1 MEWKSVIYEYMSR
14 LTRCVAED
22 EQPHHLEMIADP
34 QFKQIELERLHRVK
48 QCNQMRGV
56 RSLGA
61 EIRLQLRNEEES
73 EQRHEQRVRVE
84 LMLKRTGSYSIRGR
98 VHVEEKIEHLYFTL
112 VQPFG
117 DEWVIMQIEP
127 VIPEKRTIEDDPAVV
142 LSINNMARRLVRP
155 MPYLNAE
162 IFDQGHSFAFAR
174 TATYQ
179 RDAVKAYADKH
190 WNDPNPQFLHFAVD
204 CTNYV
209 SQCLYAGGAPMDY
222 TEMRNS
228 GWWYRGKQGTQEGW
242 SYSWSVANAF
252 CQYLSS
258 PRRDGLRADTVTA
271 PSELTIGDVICYDFN
286 GDGRFQHSTIV
297 TGADGAGMPLVNAH
311 TTDCKARYWDY
322 RDSYAWT
329 ERTVYRFLR
338 IKDRF

>member
-1 MEWKSVIYEYMSR
+1 MEWKSVIYEYISR
-14 LTRCVAED
+14 LTQCEAENK
-22 EQPHHLEMIADP
+22 QPYHLEMIADP
-34 QFKQIELERLHRVK
+34 RFKQIELERLHRTK
-48 QCNQMRGV
+48 LRNQERGV
-56 RSLGA
+56 RSLGV
-61 EIRLQLRNEEES
+61 EIRLILRNEEEN
-73 EQRHEQRVRVE
+73 EHNHKQGVRVE
-84 LMLKRTGSYSIRGR
+84 LMLKRTWSYSVRAR
-98 VHVEEKIEHLYFTL
+98 EHAEEKIEHLYFTL

-117 DEWVIMQIEP
+117 DEWVIMLIEP
-127 VIPEKRTIEDDPAVV
+127 VIPEKRTIEDDPAIVS
-142 LSINNMARRLVRP
+142 SINVMARRLVRS

-162 IFDQGHSFAFAR
+162 IFDQGHSFALGRA
-174 TATYQ
+174 ASYQ

-222 TEMRNS
+222 TEVRDA

-242 SYSWSVANAF
+242 SYSWSVANSF

-258 PRRDGLRADTVTA
+258 PRRNGLRADIVTA

-297 TGADGAGMPLVNAH
+297 TGTDGAGMPLVNAH